1 MARSAR
7 FFTASTS
14 PPCSIFPRRSSTTN
28 NCWKDSPVRHEAAGK
43 VPRRGGPAGRPGGN
57 DARRKPWRAR
67 GDVITQQAERW
78 RTDLIGWALTDG
90 AACLLY
96 TSDAADDLL
105 CVDLGGRRIIKKKK
119 TTRRLTLTTPP
130 L

>member
-1 MARSAR
+1 MS
-7 FFTASTS
+7 STS

-43 VPRRGGPAGRPGGN
+43 VPRRGGPAGRPSGN

-78 RTDLIGWALTDG
+78 RTDLIVMGTH
-90 AACLLY
+90 
-96 TSDAADDLL
+96 
-105 CVDLGGRRIIKKKK
+105 GRRGITRLLLGSDTK
-119 TTRRLTLTTPP
+119 TAVRASTAAQE
-130 L
+130 

>member
-1 MARSAR
+1 MS
-7 FFTASTS
+7 STS

-90 AACLLY
+90 AASPGSLLG
-96 TSDAADDLL
+96 SDTKTAVRASTAAHE
-105 CVDLGGRRIIKKKK
+105 
-119 TTRRLTLTTPP
+119 
-130 L
+130 